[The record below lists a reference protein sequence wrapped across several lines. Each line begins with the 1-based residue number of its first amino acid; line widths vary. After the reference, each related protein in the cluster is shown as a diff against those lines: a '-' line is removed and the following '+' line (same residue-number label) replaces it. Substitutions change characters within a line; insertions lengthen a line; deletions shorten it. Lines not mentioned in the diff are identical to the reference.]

1 MAEANNII
9 KDFKALPNLG
19 KDSLY
24 VNLKKEI
31 KILEVFTLCPRKK
44 NVPLLFSLHRQEKL
58 GKQY

>member
-44 NVPLLFSLHRQEKL
+44 NVPLLFS
-58 GKQY
+58 